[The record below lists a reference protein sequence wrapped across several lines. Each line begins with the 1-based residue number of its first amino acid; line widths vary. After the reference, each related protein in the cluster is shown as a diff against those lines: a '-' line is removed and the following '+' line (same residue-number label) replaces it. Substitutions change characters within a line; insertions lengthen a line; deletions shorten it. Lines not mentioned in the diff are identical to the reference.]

1 MSNNMIKIFSD
12 ENSFQNAD
20 IKNKSIVIIGSGS
33 MANQYC
39 FALSKMGISDVELI
53 GRSQK
58 SLELICKKFNF
69 KPINQNYKDAI
80 KLLSKKDLVIIA
92 TPIPDLIPAAKL
104 AIKYDQKN
112 ILIEKPGSLYAT
124 QLLNLDKLKK
134 SQKIFVG
141 YNRLFYPNFQKLF
154 DLVKKDGGIN
164 SCNFTFTEWVDKIN
178 FKKYHP
184 SVYSRWGIANS
195 LHVISMAFRL
205 IGMPKNINCI
215 SSGNLS
221 WHKSGSI
228 FMGSG
233 VSKKGIPFSY
243 NADWSSSGRW
253 GIEVTTKKNAYRLVP
268 LEQLYRCP
276 INSTTWVPVKFN
288 KKYPKV
294 KEGISEQILAMLTKN
309 AKNSSNLVS
318 LKEASTFNQ
327 VAEKIFGYS

>member
-1 MSNNMIKIFSD
+1 MT
-12 ENSFQNAD
+12 
-20 IKNKSIVIIGSGS
+20 IKNKSVAIIGSGF
-33 MANQYC
+33 MANQYSL
-39 FALSKMGISDVELI
+39 ALSKIGICDVEVI

-58 SLELICKKFNF
+58 TLEQICKRFHF
-69 KPINQNYKDAI
+69 IPINQDYDTGI
-80 KLLSKKDLVIIA
+80 KSLSEKDLVIIT
-92 TPIPDLIPAAKL
+92 TPIPDLIPATKL
-104 AIKYDQKN
+104 ALKYGQKN
-112 ILIEKPGSLYAT
+112 ILIEKPGSLYAA
-124 QLLNLDKLKK
+124 QLQNLDKIKK
-134 SQKIFVG
+134 SQKIFVA

-154 DLVKKDGGIN
+154 QLVKKEGGIN
-164 SCNFTFTEWVDKIN
+164 SCNFTFTEWVDKID

-205 IGMPKNINCI
+205 IGMPKKITCI
-215 SSGNLS
+215 HSGSLS
-221 WHKSGSI
+221 WHKTGSV
-228 FMGSG
+228 FVGCG

-276 INSTTWVPVKFN
+276 KNSTTWVPVKFD
-288 KKYPKV
+288 KKYPQI

-309 AKNSSNLVS
+309 GKNSPNLVS
-318 LKEASTFNQ
+318 LREASAFNQ